1 MSKNSSLSTNLK
13 NEKMKNIFYFIA
25 ILLGFLVSGCDEEL
39 TIFPEDSLSVP
50 TFFKTEEDFTQAIN
64 GTYVPLRGINNQ
76 SKPFLAEMHSDN
88 TYFARNT
95 AFGATDN
102 QEDIADHSIPSD
114 GGITANGHVNNV
126 YVGYYE
132 VIARAN
138 QILAT
143 IDEAEFDEAA
153 KANVKGQ
160 ALFLRAYSY
169 FDLAQLF
176 GSVPMHLEP
185 VVDREGAAL
194 PLASEEELYA
204 QIIEDTQAAISL
216 LPLKSQQQ
224 PGRVTS
230 GAAQTLLGNV
240 YIVRERWADA
250 ETVLKA
256 VVASNEYDL
265 MPNYEDA
272 FSGNSD
278 NKNNMESVFEIQY
291 REGAEGLN
299 GSFLYNFL
307 PRPITAEEVGAITGT
322 SNPQPVNGEGNNI
335 PTPDII
341 EAYEDGDLREDASI
355 LYVTASESFWE
366 DGVYPIIKKYVEPHS
381 LHGNHGMTW
390 PIYRYSEVLLFLAE
404 SLEEQGKEGEA
415 LPYLTEVRTRAGLGA
430 PIGDLGEAIFN
441 ERRVELAFEN
451 KRWFDLVRTG
461 RAIDVITAH
470 GNKIKANPVDYYYPA
485 GVEPRGNVFTNI
497 TERYALPASES
508 SLNPNF

>member
-1 MSKNSSLSTNLK
+1 MPKHISLSTNFK
-13 NEKMKNIFYFIA
+13 TDKMKNIFYFIA
-25 ILLGFLVSGCDEEL
+25 AMLGFLVSGCDDEL

-50 TFFKTEEDFTQAIN
+50 TFFKTEEDFTQAVN
-64 GTYVPLRGINNQ
+64 GAYVPLRGINNQ
-76 SKPFLAEMHSDN
+76 SKPFLTEMHSDN
-88 TYFARNT
+88 TYYARNT

-114 GGITANGHVNNV
+114 GGITANTHVQNV
-126 YVGYYE
+126 YVQYYE
-132 VIARAN
+132 IIARTN

-143 IDEAEFDEAA
+143 IDEAEFDETA
-153 KANVKGQ
+153 KANLKGQ
-160 ALFLRAYSY
+160 ALFLRANSY
-169 FDLAQLF
+169 FDLVQLF

-194 PLASEEELYA
+194 PLASEDELYA
-204 QIIEDTQAAISL
+204 QIIEDATAAIPL

-240 YIVRERWADA
+240 YVVRKQWGEAEIV
-250 ETVLKA
+250 LQA
-256 VVASNEYDL
+256 VVDSEEYML

-272 FSGNSD
+272 FSGNSS

-291 REGAEGLN
+291 KEGAEGLN
-299 GSFLYNFL
+299 GSFSYNFL

-341 EAYEDGDLREDASI
+341 NAYEDGDLRKDASI
-355 LYVTASESFWE
+355 MYVTLSESFWE
-366 DGVYPIIKKYVEPHS
+366 DGNYPIIKKYVEPHS
-381 LHGNHGMTW
+381 LHGNHGMNW
-390 PIYRYSEVLLFLAE
+390 PVYRYSEVLLLLAE
-404 SLEEQGKEGEA
+404 ALEEQNKPGA
-415 LPYLTEVRTRAGLGA
+415 DTYLQMVRDRAGLGDYT
-430 PIGDLGEAIFN
+430 GDLGEAIFN
-441 ERRVELAFEN
+441 ERRVEFAFEN

-470 GNKIKANPVDYYYPA
+470 GNNIKANPVDYYYPA
-485 GVEPRGNVFTNI
+485 GVEPRGNAFTNI

>member
-1 MSKNSSLSTNLK
+1 MSKIISLSTNFK
-13 NEKMKNIFYFIA
+13 TEKMKKIFYLIA
-25 ILLGFLVSGCDEEL
+25 AMLGFLASSCDKEL

-64 GTYVPLRGINNQ
+64 GTYVPLRGINNA
-76 SKPFLAEMHSDN
+76 SKPYLAEMASDN
-88 TYFARNT
+88 TYYARNT

-114 GGITANGHVNNV
+114 GGITANTHVLNV
-126 YVGYYE
+126 YVSYYQ

-143 IDEAEFDEAA
+143 IDEADIDAA
-153 KANVKGQ
+153 VKANVKGQ

-169 FDLAQLF
+169 FDLAQFF
-176 GSVPMHLEP
+176 GSVPLHLEP

-194 PLASEEELYA
+194 PLASEDELYG
-204 QIIEDTQAAISL
+204 QIIEDAKAAITL

-224 PGRVTS
+224 PGRATS

-240 YIVRERWADA
+240 YVVRKQWGEA
-250 ETVLKA
+250 ETVLQQ
-256 VVASNEYDL
+256 VVDSEEYML

-291 REGAEGLN
+291 REGADGLN
-299 GSFLYNFL
+299 GNFLYNFL
-307 PRPITAEEVGAITGT
+307 PRPLTAEEVGLVTGT
-322 SNPQPVNGEGNNI
+322 SNPQPLNGEGNNI

-355 LYVTASESFWE
+355 MYITASESFWE
-366 DGVYPIIKKYVEPHS
+366 DGIYPIIKKYVEPHA
-381 LHGNHGMTW
+381 LNGNHGMNW
-390 PIYRYSEVLLFLAE
+390 PVYRYSEVLLLLAE
-404 SLEEQGKEGEA
+404 SLEEQNKAGAED
-415 LPYLTEVRTRAGLGA
+415 YLKEVRDRAGLGDYS
-430 PIGDLGEAIFN
+430 GDLGEAIFN

-461 RAIDVITAH
+461 RAINVITAH
-470 GNKIKANPVDYYYPA
+470 GNKIKANPIDYYYPVGA
-485 GVEPRGNVFTNI
+485 EPRGNAFSNI
-497 TERYALPASES
+497 SERYALPASES

>member
-1 MSKNSSLSTNLK
+1 MSKNISLSTNSK

-25 ILLGFLVSGCDEEL
+25 VILGFLVSGCDEEL

-114 GGITANGHVNNV
+114 GGITANTHVNNV

-143 IDEAEFDEAA
+143 IDEAEFDETA

-194 PLASEEELYA
+194 PLASEDELYA
-204 QIIEDTQAAISL
+204 QIIEDTQAAIPL
-216 LPLKSQQQ
+216 LPPKSQQQ

-240 YIVRERWADA
+240 YIVRQQWAEA

-256 VVASNEYDL
+256 VVASNEYAL

-278 NKNNMESVFEIQY
+278 NKNNIESVFEIQY
-291 REGAEGLN
+291 REGAEGLS

-307 PRPITAEEVGAITGT
+307 PRPISAEEVGAITGT

-341 EAYEDGDLREDASI
+341 EAYEDGDLREEASI

-366 DGVYPIIKKYVEPHS
+366 DGVYPIIKKYVEPHA
-381 LHGNHGMTW
+381 LHGNHGMNW
-390 PIYRYSEVLLFLAE
+390 PVYRYAEVLLLLAE
-404 SLEEQGKEGEA
+404 ALEEQGKDGEA

-430 PIGDLGEAIFN
+430 PSGDLGEAIFN

-497 TERYALPASES
+497 SERYALPASES